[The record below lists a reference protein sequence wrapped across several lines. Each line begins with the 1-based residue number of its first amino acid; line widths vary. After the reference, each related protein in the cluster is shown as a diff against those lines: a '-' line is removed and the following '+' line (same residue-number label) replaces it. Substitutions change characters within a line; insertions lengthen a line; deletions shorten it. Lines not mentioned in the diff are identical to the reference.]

1 MKKSRW
7 VKCISSQGTTRGVAI
22 EATDY
27 VQKAIDL
34 HGLVDEEAVR
44 LGEAL
49 IGGMILASYA
59 KFGERINLNVRG
71 TGQIKQALVDGFPE
85 GFARG
90 YVVKNDISAA
100 PEGYGPWGD
109 GLLSVL
115 RTKGTEGQPPYIGT
129 VPMATGHLAKDLT
142 FYWVQSEQVPSA
154 VGIAVSVEGSKV
166 IEAGGFLVQAMP
178 GASEK
183 ELEQIEKHI
192 VEVGDLARRFGAD
205 AEPTQLLSEF
215 FQDSTFLLL
224 EEKEIGYRCECSL
237 EKVERAL
244 ILIGKRELI
253 SLRDENKD
261 VEVNCD
267 FCRKLFTVSV
277 TRLGELSEQTKRD

>member
-1 MKKSRW
+1 
-7 VKCISSQGTTRGVAI
+7 
-22 EATDY
+22 
-27 VQKAIDL
+27 
-34 HGLVDEEAVR
+34 
-44 LGEAL
+44 
-49 IGGMILASYA
+49 
-59 KFGERINLNVRG
+59 
-71 TGQIKQALVDGFPE
+71 
-85 GFARG
+85 
-90 YVVKNDISAA
+90 
-100 PEGYGPWGD
+100 
-109 GLLSVL
+109 
-115 RTKGTEGQPPYIGT
+115 
-129 VPMATGHLAKDLT
+129 MATGHLAKDLT